1 MRLSDV
7 MSVPVRTVR
16 PLESAEE
23 AWNRMKLYR
32 VHHLVVVD
40 ARERIVGLLS
50 DRDLGGPRGAPVREG
65 RSVADLMT
73 RRVVTATP
81 EETVRATAN
90 LFRGRQISC
99 LPVLRDGR
107 LAGIVTVTDLLTL
120 IGRGAERPVART
132 KRWTLRH
139 RARRRGAG
147 RAAAR
152 AAGAGRL

>member
-1 MRLSDV
+1 
-7 MSVPVRTVR
+7 
-16 PLESAEE
+16 
-23 AWNRMKLYR
+23 MKLYR

-50 DRDLGGPRGAPVREG
+50 DRDLGGRRGAPVREG

-73 RRVVTATP
+73 RRVVTAAP
-81 EETVRATAN
+81 EDTVRATAN

-99 LPVLRDGR
+99 LPVLRVGR
-107 LAGIVTVTDLLTL
+107 LAGIVTVTDLLEL

-139 RARRRGAG
+139 RARRRAAGRPGG
-147 RAAAR
+147 RAAFASR
-152 AAGAGRL
+152 G